1 MDFEVTILGSNAAI
15 PTLSRGTTSQ
25 FVQCK
30 QRHILIDCGEGTQLQ
45 LRKFQI
51 KYQRIS
57 TILISHL
64 HGDHVF
70 GLPGLI
76 STMQLMGRTQGITI
90 FGPVGIKKLLKTQLE
105 AGGGYFQFTIDFVE
119 LEPNSSGLIFED
131 KCIKIF
137 NFPLKHRIPTHG
149 YRIQEKPALRKLLK
163 EKFDAT
169 GVSIAYIKKLIQG
182 EDIVDNRGVG
192 VKSDDVTLPPDR
204 TRAYAF
210 CSDTAYSESIL
221 PHIKDVDLLYHEST
235 FLDTEVERATET
247 YHSTAKQAA
256 TIAQKAGAKKL
267 ILGHFSSRY
276 KDLSDFKKEAETLFN
291 DVSIPSDGDVFVI
304 E

>member
-51 KYQRIS
+51 KYQRINI
-57 TILISHL
+57 ILISHL

-76 STMQLMGRTQGITI
+76 STMQLMGRTQGVTI
-90 FGPVGIKKLLKTQLE
+90 YGPTGIKKLLKTQLE
-105 AGGGYFQFTIDFVE
+105 AGGGYFQFTIDFIE

-131 KCIKIF
+131 KCIEII

-149 YRIQEKPALRKLLK
+149 YRIKEKPALRKLVK
-163 EKFDAT
+163 DKFDLT
-169 GVSIAYIKKLIQG
+169 GVSASYIKKLTQG
-182 EDIVDNRGVG
+182 ENIIDNRGIE
-192 VKSDDVTLPPDR
+192 VKSDEVTLPPAK

-210 CSDTAYSESIL
+210 CSDTAYTESIL
-221 PHIKDVDLLYHEST
+221 PYIQGVDLLYHEST
-235 FLDTEVERATET
+235 FLDNEADRASET
-247 YHSTAKQAA
+247 FHSTAKQAA
-256 TIAQKAGAKKL
+256 TIALKAGAKKL
-267 ILGHFSSRY
+267 VLGHFSSRY
-276 KDLSDFKKEAETLFN
+276 KEINQFKLEAKEIFQNVE
-291 DVSIPSDGDVFVI
+291 IPSDGDVFVI
-304 E
+304 S

>member
-25 FVQCK
+25 YVQCK

-90 FGPVGIKKLLKTQLE
+90 FGPTGIKKLLKTQLE
-105 AGGGYFQFTIDFVE
+105 AGGGYFEFAIEFVE

-149 YRIQEKPALRKLLK
+149 YRIEEKPALRKLLK
-163 EKFDAT
+163 DKFDAT
-169 GVSIAYIKKLIQG
+169 GVSISYIKKLIQG
-182 EDIVDNRGVG
+182 EDIVDNKGVK

-235 FLDTEVERATET
+235 FLDAEAERATET

-256 TIAQKAGAKKL
+256 SIAQKAGVKKL

-276 KDLSDFKKEAETLFN
+276 KDLSDFKKEAETIFN

>member
-15 PTLSRGTTSQ
+15 PTLSRGTTAQ

-51 KYQRIS
+51 KYQRIT

-70 GLPGLI
+70 GLPGLM

-119 LEPNSSGLIFED
+119 LEPHSSGLIFED

-182 EDIVDNRGVG
+182 EDIVDNRGVE
-192 VKSDDVTLPPDR
+192 VKSDDVTLPPSR

-221 PHIKDVDLLYHEST
+221 PHIKDIDLLYHEST
-235 FLDTEVERATET
+235 FLDAELERATET

-256 TIAQKAGAKKL
+256 TIAQKAHAKRL

-276 KDLSDFKKEAETLFN
+276 KDLSDFKKQAETIFN
-291 DVSIPSDGDVFVI
+291 NVSIPSDGDVFVI